1 MAKLFYAYS
10 AIPCSRTSFI
20 IISNNHSLLFGMV
33 LEGERIQYFDFNTGI
48 AMILEDIDFG
58 YLRNQNIEP
67 NFLTP

>member
-1 MAKLFYAYS
+1 
-10 AIPCSRTSFI
+10 
-20 IISNNHSLLFGMV
+20 MV